1 VTDAI
6 PEQTGLIERALLL
19 VVHVLRIVSGVE
31 MLAVVNVTGVRKAIV
46 LQPINNVKVAQHI
59 AGNAPVGQQH
69 AITAT
74 EDTIR

>member
-1 VTDAI
+1 MTDAI
-6 PEQTGLIERALLL
+6 PEQTGLIKRALLL
-19 VVHVLRIVSGVE
+19 VVHVVRIVSRVKK
-31 MLAVVNVTGVRKAIV
+31 LAVVNVTGVRKAIV
-46 LQPINNVKVAQHI
+46 LKPMDSVKVAQHI